1 VAGGG
6 EPAIGGTSSTANVT
20 ATPSAPTTDLANPAT
35 PGIGTDPALNP
46 PPSVT
51 AEEKA
56 PALKPVYPATDWSPP
71 TKTQT
76 SPISSKKLAASKLAT
91 SKHVVSKHGK
101 KIKAT
106 ARKPTK
112 AECKKF
118 AKNAKEAK
126 KHKKELAICK
136 AERKKALLKAKAKK
150 AHD

>member
-1 VAGGG
+1 
-6 EPAIGGTSSTANVT
+6 
-20 ATPSAPTTDLANPAT
+20 LANPAA

-71 TKTQT
+71 TKRSTA
-76 SPISSKKLAASKLAT
+76 PVSSKKLAASKLAASKLAASKLSA
-91 SKHVVSKHGK
+91 SKHTASKHTASKHGK
-101 KIKAT
+101 KIKAS
-106 ARKPTK
+106 AKKPTK

-118 AKNAKEAK
+118 AKEAK

-150 AHD
+150 THD